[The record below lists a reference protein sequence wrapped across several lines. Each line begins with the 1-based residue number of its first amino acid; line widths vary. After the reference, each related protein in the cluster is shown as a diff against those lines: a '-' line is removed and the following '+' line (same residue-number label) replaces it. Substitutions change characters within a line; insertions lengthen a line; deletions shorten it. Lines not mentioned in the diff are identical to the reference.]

1 MIFKKVRPYI
11 CVILNVASRLI
22 LDSRLI
28 MNAVLSII
36 FASVVCVYGLGDDGS
51 KMQYCDNV
59 DRIADSAWEMCGH
72 HRKGFT
78 WNDVEMCEV
87 IKILISMV

>member
-1 MIFKKVRPYI
+1 MI
-11 CVILNVASRLI
+11 LI
-22 LDSRLI
+22 
-28 MNAVLSII
+28 AVLSII

-87 IKILISMV
+87 IKILINFNGIKFAFSGKNSEVLFRFKSRRKGT